1 MSPEIGKN
9 VIVAVFN
16 TRSSILFF
24 IQSRLVFMGVYH
36 DNWHPRDYIEAN
48 YRYKWN
54 WSNFLVFSNACYSCN
69 MRFCCYGKLNENEVG
84 LDEHNLGQHV
94 FSRLHL
100 RMKMTS
106 AEWNVISFKTIT
118 FLTAHKN
125 NYKIISIYNS
135 TRKRSKNSLRKL
147 FQFSFYP
154 FSLQIC
160 TKVIFLKDLETG
172 ANFDFSKVRLMKICR

>member
-1 MSPEIGKN
+1 MSPEIEKN
-9 VIVAVFN
+9 VMVAVFN

-69 MRFCCYGKLNENEVG
+69 MRFCCYGKLNENEAG

-125 NYKIISIYNS
+125 NYKIISH
-135 TRKRSKNSLRKL
+135 
-147 FQFSFYP
+147 
-154 FSLQIC
+154 LQLNAKTVKKFI
-160 TKVIFLKDLETG
+160 T
-172 ANFDFSKVRLMKICR
+172 